1 MTALTEVAVDLP
13 RPDGGTVR
21 HVLGEPHRLLPLRR
35 PPASREVYAAAHVV
49 VDDSGAIDWGAT
61 ARFREHLWD
70 LGLGVA
76 DAMDTAQRGQ
86 ELSAT
91 DARRLVQQTCAQ
103 ARSRPGGAPLVVGVG
118 TDELAAGAEH
128 DLAAVTDAYL
138 RQVHEVRAAG
148 ALPVVMASRQLAAV
162 ARRAAD
168 YRQVYDAVL
177 AGAGGPVV
185 LHWLGEAFDPSL
197 GAYWTGSDDIA
208 PDAVVLDLLR
218 EHADVVHGIK
228 VSLLDA
234 DREVALRSEL
244 PPGVRCFTG
253 DDFHYTRLV
262 AGDGRHHSHALLG
275 ALAVVGPVASAAL
288 RELEAGE
295 GEAFV
300 RLLGSTEELSR
311 VVFEAPTR
319 FYKVGVAWVAHLA
332 GHQDHFRMLGDLQTR
347 RDAVHLA
354 RVLVAADALG
364 LFPDPP
370 LAARRAR
377 AAFTARGVS

>member
-1 MTALTEVAVDLP
+1 MTALTETAVDLP
-13 RPDGGTVR
+13 LRGGGTVR
-21 HVLGEPHRLLPLRR
+21 HVLGEPHRLLPLERT
-35 PPASREVYAAAHVV
+35 ATSREVYAAAHVV
-49 VDDSGAIDWGAT
+49 VDGSGEIDWDAS

-86 ELSAT
+86 ALSAP
-91 DARRLVQQTCAQ
+91 DARRLVQQTCSQ
-103 ARSRPGGAPLVVGVG
+103 ARCRVGGAPLVVGVG
-118 TDELAAGAEH
+118 TDDLDGTDDHGLAAI
-128 DLAAVTDAYL
+128 TSAYL
-138 RQVHEVRAAG
+138 RQVHEARSAG
-148 ALPVVMASRQLAAV
+148 ALPVIMASRHLASV

-168 YRQVYDAVL
+168 FRQVYDAVL
-177 AGAGGPVV
+177 AEAGGPVI

-197 GAYWTGSDDIA
+197 EAYWTGSDEVP
-208 PDAVVLDLLR
+208 PDTVVLDLIR
-218 EHADVVHGIK
+218 AHADVVHGIK

-234 DREVALRSEL
+234 QKEVALRAEL

-253 DDFHYTRLV
+253 DDFHYTQLMR
-262 AGDGRHHSHALLG
+262 GDGHLHSDALLG
-275 ALAVVGPVASAAL
+275 AFAVVGPVASAAL
-288 RELEAGE
+288 RLLDAGDSD
-295 GEAFV
+295 AFV
-300 RLLGSTEELSR
+300 ELLGSTEELSR
-311 VVFEAPTR
+311 TVFESPTQ

-332 GHQDHFRMLGDLQTR
+332 GHQDHFRMLGDLQAG

-364 LFPDPP
+364 LFPDPG